1 MLYKELGQDHRHHTY
16 VDETPLSFHRR
27 YCYKEFRKWE
37 DRMDELFDG
46 DYYFE
51 HEKVNIAAR
60 TFDND
65 VFAGG
70 MN

>member
-1 MLYKELGQDHRHHTY
+1 
-16 VDETPLSFHRR
+16 
-27 YCYKEFRKWE
+27 
-37 DRMDELFDG
+37 MDKLFDG

-51 HEKVNIAAR
+51 REKLKIAAR